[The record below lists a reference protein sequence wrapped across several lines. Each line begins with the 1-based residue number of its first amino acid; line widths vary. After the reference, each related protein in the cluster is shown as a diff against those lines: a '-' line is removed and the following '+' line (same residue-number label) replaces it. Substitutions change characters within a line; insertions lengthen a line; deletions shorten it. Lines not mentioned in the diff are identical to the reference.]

1 MPNFREIMV
10 CTFRI
15 MLTTDLPFYYYYVDI
30 AHEVLVENTA
40 EITSFFSGDYN
51 TIAVKL
57 RQKKI
62 ISEEVYRS
70 VNDTCC
76 RLSQIERM
84 DLLLNQIKN
93 AVKLDG
99 SVFKLF
105 LDILQEIDTL
115 LASKFAAKL
124 LESYDHKE

>member
-1 MPNFREIMV
+1 M
-10 CTFRI
+10 
-15 MLTTDLPFYYYYVDI
+15 
-30 AHEVLVENTA
+30 
-40 EITSFFSGDYN
+40 
-51 TIAVKL
+51 
-57 RQKKI
+57 
-62 ISEEVYRS
+62 
-70 VNDTCC
+70 TCC

-124 LESYDHKE
+124 LESYDHKEQQVNDLSKDGCVESHVKKAKLQ